1 MKYDDLTINKLR
13 GLSILDVADKL
24 GFKLKGLGDEGRR
37 ALCPY
42 HDDKHPSLHF
52 SKKKGIFKCFVCGA
66 KGDLFKLVMD
76 ARNCTFVE
84 ACDWLVN
91 EFHVV
96 IVPNTKSGSTNTNLT
111 NNTNKKFS
119 NSQIP
124 DPEKK
129 NSSDSSNSLTKV
141 QSVALQ
147 SCSGKTSVS
156 SVKFSDQ
163 GTECGVAIVVPKIT
177 SALCPLPSDIVT
189 KCLSLNS
196 EFCKSVVSSGY
207 LSKGQLRRA
216 AARYRLGATKDG
228 GVIFWQI
235 DDQQRVHTGKIMYY
249 QPDCHRDKQHHPT
262 WVHCLMKDQLPPNY
276 EFQPCLFGLH
286 LLSNTDL
293 SDNTDNSR
301 TNTNLTNPTNKKI
314 SEISAIRVQ
323 KENYNSCSEKPSVS
337 SVKFSDQGTECG
349 VAIVVPKIAIVESE
363 KSAVILSEKFTD
375 FVWLSCG
382 GLQSFRPELL
392 APLVDYKVVI
402 FPDTDSTGDTYRQ
415 WSQVA
420 IEAQRLYK
428 FRYPLRVSPLL
439 ESHATPE
446 QKQRKIDL
454 VDYLYEAC
462 DSART
467 VSCSHEHCRAQADS
481 TEGQHESNKSNE

>member
-76 ARNCTFVE
+76 DRNYTFVE
-84 ACDWLVN
+84 ACDWLIN

-96 IVPNTKSGSTNTNLT
+96 IVPNTNLT
-111 NNTNKKFS
+111 NPTNKKIS
-119 NSQIP
+119 EISAIRVQKENYNSCSENI
-124 DPEKK
+124 
-129 NSSDSSNSLTKV
+129 SV
-141 QSVALQ
+141 QS
-147 SCSGKTSVS
+147 
-156 SVKFSDQ
+156 
-163 GTECGVAIVVPKIT
+163 VVPKIT

-207 LSKGQLRRA
+207 LSKGQLHRA

-235 DDQQRVHTGKIMYY
+235 DNQQRVHTGKIMYY

-276 EFQPCLFGLH
+276 EFHPCLFGLH
-286 LLSNTDL
+286 LL
-293 SDNTDNSR
+293 
-301 TNTNLTNPTNKKI
+301 TNTIATPHSQGENLTNPTNKKFSNWLSPSGRRAEPSQI
-314 SEISAIRVQ
+314 LDVEKNNSLDSF
-323 KENYNSCSEKPSVS
+323 NSCSEKPSVS

-363 KSAVILSEKFTD
+363 KSAVILSEKFSD

-382 GLQSFRPELL
+382 GLQAFKAELL
-392 APLVDYKVVI
+392 APLVDYKVII

-420 IEAQRLYK
+420 SEAQRLYK

-446 QKQRKIDL
+446 QKLRKIDL

-481 TEGQHESNKSNE
+481 TEGQHESKKSNE

>member
-84 ACDWLVN
+84 ACDWLIN

-96 IVPNTKSGSTNTNLT
+96 IVPNTNLT
-111 NNTNKKFS
+111 NPTNKKIS
-119 NSQIP
+119 EISAIRVQKENYNSCSENI
-124 DPEKK
+124 
-129 NSSDSSNSLTKV
+129 SV
-141 QSVALQ
+141 QS
-147 SCSGKTSVS
+147 
-156 SVKFSDQ
+156 
-163 GTECGVAIVVPKIT
+163 VVPKIT
-177 SALCPLPSDIVT
+177 SALYPLPSDIVT

-207 LSKGQLRRA
+207 LSKGQLHRA

-286 LLSNTDL
+286 LLSNTDH
-293 SDNTDNSR
+293 SDLPDNKFS
-301 TNTNLTNPTNKKI
+301 NSLILENNK
-314 SEISAIRVQ
+314 SVQ
-323 KENYNSCSEKPSVS
+323 
-337 SVKFSDQGTECG
+337 SVKSVVNIKG
-349 VAIVVPKIAIVESE
+349 VCIVESE

-392 APLVDYKVVI
+392 SPLVNYKVII
-402 FPDTDSTGDTYRQ
+402 FPDTDPTGDAFRQ

-420 IEAQRLYK
+420 TEAQRLYK
-428 FRYPLRVSPLL
+428 FHYPLRISRLL
-439 ESHATPE
+439 EDHASPE

-481 TEGQHESNKSNE
+481 TEGQHESH

>member
-1 MKYDDLTINKLR
+1 M
-13 GLSILDVADKL
+13 
-24 GFKLKGLGDEGRR
+24 
-37 ALCPY
+37 
-42 HDDKHPSLHF
+42 
-52 SKKKGIFKCFVCGA
+52 
-66 KGDLFKLVMD
+66 
-76 ARNCTFVE
+76 
-84 ACDWLVN
+84 
-91 EFHVV
+91 
-96 IVPNTKSGSTNTNLT
+96 
-111 NNTNKKFS
+111 
-119 NSQIP
+119 
-124 DPEKK
+124 
-129 NSSDSSNSLTKV
+129 
-141 QSVALQ
+141 
-147 SCSGKTSVS
+147 
-156 SVKFSDQ
+156 
-163 GTECGVAIVVPKIT
+163 VPKIT

-207 LSKGQLRRA
+207 LSEGQLHRA

-235 DDQQRVHTGKIMYY
+235 DNQQRVHTGKIMYY
-249 QPDCHRDKQHHPT
+249 QPDCHRDKQRHPT

-276 EFQPCLFGLH
+276 EFHPCLFGLH

-301 TNTNLTNPTNKKI
+301 TNTDSLRSRVWRCESSDLPDNKFSNSLI
-314 SEISAIRVQ
+314 L
-323 KENYNSCSEKPSVS
+323 ENNK
-337 SVKFSDQGTECG
+337 SVKS
-349 VAIVVPKIAIVESE
+349 VVPKIAIVESE

-392 APLVDYKVVI
+392 SPLVNYKVII
-402 FPDTDSTGDTYRQ
+402 FPDTDPTGDAFRQ

-420 IEAQRLYK
+420 TEAQRLYK
-428 FRYPLRVSPLL
+428 FHYPLRISRLL

>member
-84 ACDWLVN
+84 ACQWLIN

-96 IVPNTKSGSTNTNLT
+96 IVPNTNLT
-111 NNTNKKFS
+111 NPTNKKIS
-119 NSQIP
+119 EISAIR
-124 DPEKK
+124 
-129 NSSDSSNSLTKV
+129 V
-141 QSVALQ
+141 QKENYN
-147 SCSGKTSVS
+147 SCSENKSVS
-156 SVKFSDQ
+156 SVKS
-163 GTECGVAIVVPKIT
+163 VVPKIT

-207 LSKGQLRRA
+207 LSKGQLHRA

-235 DDQQRVHTGKIMYY
+235 DDHQQVHTGKIMYY

-276 EFQPCLFGLH
+276 EFHPCLFGLH

-301 TNTNLTNPTNKKI
+301 TNTDSLR
-314 SEISAIRVQ
+314 SRVWRC
-323 KENYNSCSEKPSVS
+323 ES
-337 SVKFSDQGTECG
+337 SDLPDNKFSNSLILENNKSVQC
-349 VAIVVPKIAIVESE
+349 VKSVVPKIAIVESE
-363 KSAVILSEKFTD
+363 KSAVILSEKFPD

-392 APLVDYKVVI
+392 SPLVNYKVII
-402 FPDTDSTGDTYRQ
+402 FPDTDPTGDAFRQ

-481 TEGQHESNKSNE
+481 TEGQHESH